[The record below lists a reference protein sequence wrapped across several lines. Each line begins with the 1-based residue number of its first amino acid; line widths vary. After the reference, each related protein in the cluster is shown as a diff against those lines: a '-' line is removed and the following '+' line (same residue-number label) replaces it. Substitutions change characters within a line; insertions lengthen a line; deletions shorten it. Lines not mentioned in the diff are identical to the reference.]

1 MPAMTPS
8 PVTDVGGRYALVV
21 SRFNDHVTRR
31 LLDGALRAFG
41 AHGVDTDART
51 TVVWVPGSFELPLV
65 CKKLAQSGKYDAV
78 LALGCVIR
86 GETTHFDYVAGEC
99 ARGIN
104 QASLDTGV
112 PILFGVLTTETTEQ
126 ANERAGGKHGNK
138 GADVALAAMEMV
150 EIMKRLEA

>member
-1 MPAMTPS
+1 MPAMTPT

-21 SRFNDHVTRR
+21 SRFNDQVTRR
-31 LLDGALRAFG
+31 LLDGAMEAFG
-41 AHGVDTDART
+41 RNGVDIEART
-51 TVVWVPGSFELPLV
+51 TVLWVPGSFELPLV
-65 CKKLAQSGKYDAV
+65 CKKLALSGMYDAV
-78 LALGCVIR
+78 LAIGCVIR

>member
-1 MPAMTPS
+1 MPAMTPA

-31 LLDGALRAFG
+31 LLDGALQAFG
-41 AHGVDTDART
+41 AHGVNTDART
-51 TVVWVPGSFELPLV
+51 KVVWVPGSFELPLV

-78 LALGCVIR
+78 LAIGCVIR

-150 EIMKRLEA
+150 ELLKRLEA

>member
-1 MPAMTPS
+1 M
-8 PVTDVGGRYALVV
+8 
-21 SRFNDHVTRR
+21 
-31 LLDGALRAFG
+31 
-41 AHGVDTDART
+41 
-51 TVVWVPGSFELPLV
+51 PGSFELPLV
-65 CKKLAQSGKYDAV
+65 CKRLALSGKYDAV

-86 GETTHFDYVAGEC
+86 GETAHFDYVAGEC
-99 ARGIN
+99 ARGIT

-112 PILFGVLTTETTEQ
+112 PILFGVLTTETTDQ